1 MHIPFVSPY
10 VVGKY
15 RRLLAVLVGVSL
27 LLNGLLWWLT
37 LAIFPLDSTAAI
49 LHYTIDVGVDFIG
62 EGKQI
67 TSLPLIGT
75 AILIFN
81 AVMGVSLLRADQ
93 RASWLLWSVMPLA
106 QLVLLLAFYLLHEVN
121 L

>member
-1 MHIPFVSPY
+1 MHLPFISPY
-10 VVGKY
+10 
-15 RRLLAVLVGVSL
+15 LAPRHIKVLGALVGSSL
-27 LLNGLLWWLT
+27 VFNGLIWWLT
-37 LAIFPLDSTAAI
+37 LTLFPVDSAAAI

-67 TSLPLIGT
+67 TSLPLIGSGI
-75 AILIFN
+75 ILFN

-93 RASWLLWSVMPLA
+93 RASWLLWSIMPAA
-106 QLVLLLAFYLLHEVN
+106 QLVLVLAFYLLREVN